1 MSSKLNL
8 AASET
13 PVAFLYVADR
23 ARALA
28 FYEGVLGL
36 TLRSADAFGD
46 YIQMNGALLR
56 MTVMPDH
63 VARPHP
69 VLAWN
74 VADIR
79 ASVEAL
85 REAGV
90 HCSKFPGMEQDDLG
104 VWTSPDGASKVAF
117 FNDPDGN
124 VLSISQG

>member
-1 MSSKLNL
+1 MSGALNL
-8 AASET
+8 ATSET
-13 PVAFLYVADR
+13 PVAFLYVTDR

-56 MTVMPDH
+56 MTVMPEH
-63 VARPHP
+63 KAGPHP

-79 ASVEAL
+79 AAAAAL
-85 REAGV
+85 RDRGV
-90 HCSKFPGMEQDDLG
+90 QCSIFPGMEQDDLG

-117 FNDPDGN
+117 FSDPDGN
-124 VLSISQG
+124 VLSLSQG